1 MAEAPSRSPAPTLR
15 QNRGKPIAASSRST
29 SRAARFYKPR
39 HMPSPRSLPRQ
50 VFDQL
55 SGASDTLRGS
65 KALVG
70 LDGFVDTILHVVKTR
85 ESATK
90 YARMTAMKEFAAKI
104 HAAAGQSANIEFV
117 TQMVKLGGNGPIM
130 ANALGSYGTP
140 VTYIGNL
147 GAPNVHPVF
156 GDFAKGARVIS
167 IAEPG
172 YTDAI
177 EFEDGKL
184 MFGKHESLKNVNWT
198 NLIAHVPEK
207 QLLEIF
213 QQSALIAL
221 VNWTML
227 TQMTAI
233 WKQIAAKIAPRLTG
247 PKRLLFIDLADP
259 AKRSHADI
267 AAALKQIAKFERHFR
282 VVLGLNLQ
290 ESRQVGEVLG
300 IKAPEETYG
309 TVTHHASL
317 LRAALRIDTV
327 VIHPTQFAAAAD
339 ATGATHVVG
348 PFTAKPKIT
357 TGAGDHFNAGFCIAR
372 LLGLD
377 LAAGLQIGVATS
389 GFYVRN
395 ARSPRVEDLRK
406 FLKTL

>member
-1 MAEAPSRSPAPTLR
+1 
-15 QNRGKPIAASSRST
+15 
-29 SRAARFYKPR
+29 
-39 HMPSPRSLPRQ
+39 MPNPVSLPQ
-50 VFDQL
+50 SVAAQL
-55 SGASDTLRGS
+55 STADAKLRRA
-65 KALVG
+65 KVLVG

-90 YARMTAMKEFAAKI
+90 YARMTAMKDFAGRI
-104 HAAAGQSANIEFV
+104 GAAAGQSANLEMV

-147 GAPNVHPVF
+147 GAPNLHPVF
-156 GDFAKGARVIS
+156 GDFAKRARVIS

-172 YTDAI
+172 YTDAV

-184 MFGKHESLKNVNWT
+184 MFGKHESLKNLNWP
-198 NLIAHVPEK
+198 NLLAHIPEEE
-207 QLLEIF
+207 LLAIF
-213 QQSALIAL
+213 QQSSLIAL

-227 TQMTAI
+227 THMTAI
-233 WKQIAAKIAPRLTG
+233 WKQIAAKIAPQLTG

-259 AKRSHADI
+259 AKRSAEDI
-267 AAALKQIAKFERHFR
+267 AAALKQIMKFEKYFR
-282 VVLGLNLQ
+282 VVLGLNFQ

-300 IKAPEETYG
+300 FPLPDETYG
-309 TVTHHASL
+309 TVAHHASL
-317 LRAALRIDTV
+317 IRDALRIDSV

-339 ATGATHVVG
+339 ASGATHVVG

-357 TGAGDHFNAGFCIAR
+357 TGAGDHFNAGFCIGR
-372 LLGLD
+372 LLGFD
-377 LAAGLQIGVATS
+377 LAASLQIGVATS

-395 ARSPRVEDLRK
+395 AKSPSLEDLRK
-406 FLKTL
+406 FLRTL

>member
-1 MAEAPSRSPAPTLR
+1 
-15 QNRGKPIAASSRST
+15 
-29 SRAARFYKPR
+29 
-39 HMPSPRSLPRQ
+39 MPNPRSLPKS
-50 VFDQL
+50 VAAQL
-55 SGASDTLRGS
+55 STADAKLRRA
-65 KALVG
+65 KVLVG
-70 LDGFVDTILHVVKTR
+70 FDGFVDTILHAVKTR

-90 YARMTAMKEFAAKI
+90 YARMTAMKDFAARI
-104 HAAAGQSANIEFV
+104 AAAAGQSANLEMV

-147 GAPNVHPVF
+147 GAPNLHPVF
-156 GDFAKGARVIS
+156 GDFAKHACVVS

-172 YTDAI
+172 YTDAV

-184 MFGKHESLKNVNWT
+184 MFGKHESLKNVNWA
-198 NLIAHVPEK
+198 NLLAHVSEEK
-207 QLLEIF
+207 LLGIF
-213 QQSALIAL
+213 QQSSLIAL

-259 AKRSHADI
+259 AKRSPEDI
-267 AAALKQIAKFERHFR
+267 AAALKQIAKFEKHFR
-282 VVLGLNLQ
+282 VVLGLNFQ
-290 ESRQVGEVLG
+290 ESRQIGEVLG

-309 TVTHHASL
+309 TVTHHASVI
-317 LRAALRIDTV
+317 RDALRIDSV

-339 ATGATHVVG
+339 AAGATHVVG

-357 TGAGDHFNAGFCIAR
+357 TGAGDHFNAGFCIGR

-377 LAAGLQIGVATS
+377 LAASLQIGVATS

-395 ARSPRVEDLRK
+395 AKSPQLDDIRK
-406 FLKTL
+406 FLKTR